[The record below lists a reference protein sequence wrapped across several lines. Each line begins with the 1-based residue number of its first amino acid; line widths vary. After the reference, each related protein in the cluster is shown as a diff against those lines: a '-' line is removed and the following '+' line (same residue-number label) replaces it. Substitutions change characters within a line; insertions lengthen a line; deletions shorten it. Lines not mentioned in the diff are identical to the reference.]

1 MLINIIVVDFS
12 SLALKAL
19 KILCGLLKLIITVCD
34 NITHKKQLKETKF
47 CQPVTTNEGPAL
59 DSRVLARDLEA
70 ESAMNGSTGL
80 RLGAPHGYGQTS
92 GKT

>member
-12 SLALKAL
+12 SLTLKAL
-19 KILCGLLKLIITVCD
+19 KILCGLLKLCD
-34 NITHKKQLKETKF
+34 NITQLKETKF
-47 CQPVTTNEGPAL
+47 CQSVTTNEGPAL

-92 GKT
+92 GKTR